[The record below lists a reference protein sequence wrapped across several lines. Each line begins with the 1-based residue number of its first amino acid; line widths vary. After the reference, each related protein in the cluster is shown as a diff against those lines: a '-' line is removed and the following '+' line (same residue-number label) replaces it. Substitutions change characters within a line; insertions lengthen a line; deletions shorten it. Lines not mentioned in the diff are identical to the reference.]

1 MTVTCVHMCVPHCVW
16 RKSTVFQFSLL
27 DSFSRVHQFTVD
39 NSFGFSVVFWRG
51 GLLRFF
57 FVLLPAAAEGAID
70 SRKRARFYKFF
81 VMFSNG
87 VSQTHD
93 CWKEYTTH
101 PPASRVCAALP
112 TLVKHCMA
120 LACPSTCDTD
130 LLALGLQPAK
140 LLAEVRARGSWI
152 KEWIGHMV

>member
-93 CWKEYTTH
+93 CWKSIQHIH
-101 PPASRVCAALP
+101 PHPRAVLP

-120 LACPSTCDTD
+120 LACPSTGDTD

-140 LLAEVRARGSWI
+140 LLAEVRARSSWI
-152 KEWIGHMV
+152 K